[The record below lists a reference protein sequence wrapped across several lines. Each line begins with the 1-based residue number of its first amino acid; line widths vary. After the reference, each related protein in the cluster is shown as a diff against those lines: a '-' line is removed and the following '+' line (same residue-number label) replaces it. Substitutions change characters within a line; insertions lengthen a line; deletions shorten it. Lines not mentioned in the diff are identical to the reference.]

1 MRQSDHFVN
10 YDPLHDRDDDYSTP
24 LHYAA
29 KTNQVRIL
37 ELLIENGADVNAQNK
52 YDKIPLHYSCE
63 LGSFEISR
71 ILIEHK
77 SKVNACDVYNMSPI
91 DYSCQIGHNEI
102 VRYLLDHGAHV
113 HDIDHVEHYNCL
125 DIAIERRH
133 KAVVETLLNN
143 SRLAEFL
150 HFEDERTSKIG
161 KLVKNMPLTMKVLLD
176 NCYDPNEK
184 KYNFDLLDNPKY
196 RPTVDHPLWIIAH
209 YRYKY
214 LLAHKTVKK
223 LVELKMR
230 KLPRIIFWV
239 NIGFYFVFLVLL
251 TFHHV
256 NSSIF
261 IASTDG
267 HKTTSN
273 YHNKNSNDYSR
284 LFFNY
289 STTKKESLLSSAS
302 TTTTTSGEKTFYLW
316 PFPYSFTMF
325 DESGT
330 RFFWFYKSYFF
341 LLLLVYL
348 LKKVFQIYNYGVKM
362 FRSIEHWLEISCFL
376 CNILSTLPFRHA
388 ASAFGSFAVLF
399 GWISFAFFFQSIAI
413 FKLGSYSIA
422 LRKTIQNSF
431 KFMPFFF
438 MIYFGFLCS
447 FKIRE
452 NYGVS
457 YFNST
462 VNQVVK
468 TITMM
473 VGELHTSRMGIET
486 TDDSSLNFIAN
497 NAIYVSFLFV
507 MCIIVLDLFIGKF
520 LRFMFFVFRLLS
532 VSIGTC
538 FVLVFFM
545 VYLIY

>member
-1 MRQSDHFVN
+1 MDHFVN
-10 YDPLHDRDDDYSTP
+10 YDPLHDRDDEYSTP

-71 ILIEHK
+71 ILVEHR
-77 SKVNACDVYNMSPI
+77 SKLNASDVYNMTPI

-102 VRYLLDHGAHV
+102 VRYLLDRGAQV
-113 HDIDHVEHYNCL
+113 HDINDDHYNCL
-125 DIAIERRH
+125 DIAIEHDH

-143 SRLAEFL
+143 SHLSEFL
-150 HFEDERTSKIG
+150 HFESEKNSKIA

-176 NCYDPNEK
+176 RCYDPSEK
-184 KYNFDLLDNPKY
+184 KFNFELIDSPRY
-196 RPTVDHPLWIIAH
+196 RPTVDHPLWIIAN

-214 LLAHKTVKK
+214 LLGHKTVKK
-223 LVELKMR
+223 LVQLKMR
-230 KLPRIIFWV
+230 KLPRVIFWV
-239 NIGFYFVFLVLL
+239 NIGFYFIFLLLL

-256 NSSIF
+256 NSSILNSRV
-261 IASTDG
+261 AS
-267 HKTTSN
+267 N
-273 YHNKNSNDYSR
+273 
-284 LFFNY
+284 
-289 STTKKESLLSSAS
+289 AS
-302 TTTTTSGEKTFYLW
+302 KFEQTFYLW
-316 PFPYSFTMF
+316 PLPYSFTVF
-325 DESGT
+325 NESGT
-330 RFFWFYKSYFF
+330 TFFWFYKSYFF

-348 LKKVFQIYNYGVKM
+348 LKKFFQIYNYGLKM
-362 FRSIEHWLEISCFL
+362 FRSIEHWLEICCFI
-376 CNILSTLPFRHA
+376 CNLLSTLPFRHA
-388 ASAFGSFAVLF
+388 GSAFGSFAVLF
-399 GWISFAFFFQSIAI
+399 GWISFAFFFQSINI

-457 YFNST
+457 YFNTT
-462 VNQVVK
+462 VNQVVR

-473 VGELHTSRMGIET
+473 VGELHTHKMGIEVN
-486 TDDSSLNFIAN
+486 DSNLNFIAN
-497 NAIYVSFLFV
+497 NAIYVCFV
-507 MCIIVLDLFIGKF
+507 FIMCIIVLDLFIGK
-520 LRFMFFVFRLLS
+520 
-532 VSIGTC
+532 
-538 FVLVFFM
+538 
-545 VYLIY
+545 